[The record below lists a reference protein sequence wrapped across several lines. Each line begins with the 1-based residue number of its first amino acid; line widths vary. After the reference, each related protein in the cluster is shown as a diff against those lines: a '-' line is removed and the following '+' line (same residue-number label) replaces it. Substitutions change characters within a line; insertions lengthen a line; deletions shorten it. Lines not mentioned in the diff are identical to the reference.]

1 MKRMMSLMMLFLINS
16 MLLQAAEINFLDLK
30 SVKLG
35 EPVADFELKD
45 TEGNAHKLTDHQ
57 GKVVVI
63 HFWSAKCPF
72 VLRYDDALKAIT
84 ADYQKDGVVVL
95 GIASNTNEPAEEI
108 KKVAQA
114 RQVNYPVLLDPGHKI
129 ADQFGAVTT
138 PHVYVINPEGK
149 LVYEGAVD
157 DQGWSEAK
165 KPGKVHVRNAI
176 EQTLKG
182 ETVSTPQTKSVGCTI
197 KRF

>member
-1 MKRMMSLMMLFLINS
+1 MKRMMSLMMLFLISS
-16 MLLQAAEINFLDLK
+16 MSLQAAEINFLDSK

-45 TEGNAHKLTDHQ
+45 TEGKTHKLTDHQ

>member
-1 MKRMMSLMMLFLINS
+1 MKRMMSLIMLFLIS
-16 MLLQAAEINFLDLK
+16 STPLQAEGINFLDLK

-35 EPVADFELKD
+35 ESVANFELKD
-45 TEGNAHKLTDHQ
+45 TEGNAHKLADHQ

-84 ADYQKDGVVVL
+84 QDYQKDGVVVL
-95 GIASNTNEPAEEI
+95 GIASNTNEPLEEI
-108 KKVAQA
+108 KNVARA
-114 RQVNYPVLLDPGHKI
+114 RQVNYPVLLDPDHKI
-129 ADQFGAVTT
+129 ADQFGAVAT
-138 PHVYVINPEGK
+138 PHVFVINQEGK
-149 LVYEGAVD
+149 LVYEGAID

-165 KPGKVHVRNAI
+165 KPGKVYVRNAI

-182 ETVSTPQTKSVGCTI
+182 ETVSTPQTKSVGCTV